1 MKLLS
6 SVLVLSLLLGMQPA
20 MASKRLG
27 GGGSVGK
34 QSSNVSQPGTPPSQA
49 AVSPGASAQSASA
62 ATAPAKAPVA
72 AAPAA
77 VAQPK
82 PWGAMLGG
90 LAAGLGLAWLASS
103 LGLGEAFG
111 NLLMVGLLAMAVLA
125 VMGWVM
131 RSRIAKNTSP
141 SHNLAYQGA
150 AAGSGEGHV
159 AKDYSPQNVGN
170 DASARPWERN
180 SMAFDASRFSDPSD
194 QSHPLIGSNLP
205 GTPTW
210 GVPAGFDVEG
220 FLHASKTNFVNLQAA
235 WDRADM
241 VVLKSMMTD
250 DMLAQ
255 IQAQLADREQQAR
268 GAANVTEVVM
278 LEARLLGIEEMT
290 DEYMASVEFYGMVR
304 EDPSAGPNP
313 FREVWNIT
321 RPKAGSAGWLVAGV
335 QALQ

>member
-49 AVSPGASAQSASA
+49 AASPGASAQSASA

-111 NLLMVGLLAMAVLA
+111 NLLMAWAVGYGRIGRHGLGHAQSRCEKHFDITQPCLPRCRGWFGRRACGQRLQSRRMWAMTRRHGHGNATPWLSTPAVFLTPL
-125 VMGWVM
+125 
-131 RSRIAKNTSP
+131 TSP
-141 SHNLAYQGA
+141 TH
-150 AAGSGEGHV
+150 
-159 AKDYSPQNVGN
+159 
-170 DASARPWERN
+170 
-180 SMAFDASRFSDPSD
+180 
-194 QSHPLIGSNLP
+194 
-205 GTPTW
+205 
-210 GVPAGFDVEG
+210 
-220 FLHASKTNFVNLQAA
+220 
-235 WDRADM
+235 
-241 VVLKSMMTD
+241 
-250 DMLAQ
+250 
-255 IQAQLADREQQAR
+255 
-268 GAANVTEVVM
+268 
-278 LEARLLGIEEMT
+278 
-290 DEYMASVEFYGMVR
+290 
-304 EDPSAGPNP
+304 
-313 FREVWNIT
+313 
-321 RPKAGSAGWLVAGV
+321 
-335 QALQ
+335 